1 MIRSRFFEHTS
12 VGFKHIVDYR
22 CQREEWV
29 FLRSWQ
35 WLWQQIYPSQTVQM
49 FSLLKAEDLFFFF
62 FSSIWPNIICLA
74 LRCLEAGRQTERTT
88 AQAGDSIRIQSSIC
102 NCSSWK
108 VDVRGVRQ
116 RRLKSFASP
125 VVHTDKVTFIQSSL
139 WTPLLGRWLMM
150 EWQGRWRTHRPG
162 RLCIRM
168 CGQVKSRAPS
178 EECRSGNARWL
189 CDHKPDWPWRFPARV
204 KG

>member
-1 MIRSRFFEHTS
+1 MLLIIGVRERSGYFWGHDSGYDSRFILRRLSKCFLYW
-12 VGFKHIVDYR
+12 K
-22 CQREEWV
+22 QR
-29 FLRSWQ
+29 
-35 WLWQQIYPSQTVQM
+35 I
-49 FSLLKAEDLFFFF
+49 FFFF

-168 CGQVKSRAPS
+168 CGRVKSRAPS